1 MKMIKWRDRCSREN
15 RFRCNCGNS
24 VKIELQ
30 LAISDVGCREL
41 VPCSTH
47 DLYAEIQSYRDSCDM
62 QTLLKTIDPNSLA
75 NAVSTYKVDD
85 IMNSGIVDYT
95 QMPDTLGGMY
105 NLVRKADNLFS
116 GLPATVRAEF
126 NNSVKVFVSKFGT
139 PEFSDIINKYV
150 TPAVSSPVTLDEP
163 ALDEPAL
170 DEPVKKRGRP
180 RKVVNDE

>member
-1 MKMIKWRDRCSREN
+1 MLKWRDRCNREK
-15 RFRCNCGNS
+15 RFYCNHGNP

-47 DLYAEIQSYRDSCDM
+47 DLYAEIQSYRENCDM
-62 QTLLKTIDPNSLA
+62 QMILKTMDPNSLA

-139 PEFSDIINKYV
+139 PEFNDIISKYV
-150 TPAVSSPVTLDEP
+150 TPSVSKVSTEP
-163 ALDEPAL
+163 AESAEPA
-170 DEPVKKRGRP
+170 ESKKRGRP